1 VSAAALLR
9 CPHCAAELSAET
21 RCGACGGE
29 FAARAG
35 YVDFIASAARDGRA
49 LEVTEFYQ
57 RNPFPGYAPSDD
69 ATTLLER
76 SRRSPFLVELDRA
89 IAPDAAVLDCGCGTG
104 QLAAFLALAAPHRRV
119 VGVDACPASLGAAA
133 AFRERARIRGLSHYL
148 CDLFRLPLAPGA
160 FDVVV
165 SRGVVH
171 HTPDPA
177 AAMRAVARHVAP
189 GGVLVLGF
197 YENVARAFHRARR
210 RLASLCGEP
219 LRFLDPVLRRAD
231 VSAEKKQIWIED
243 QYRHPLE
250 HMLALPW
257 VVAELEAAGFEWLR
271 SYPPTLSGGSLFD
284 PTPRP
289 GRAGLGLRR
298 LGWALAGLND
308 PDAGLVSVIL
318 RRRPGPQPAP

>member
-1 VSAAALLR
+1 MNAAVPLLCCPRCRAAL
-9 CPHCAAELSAET
+9 ASET
-21 RCGACGGE
+21 RCAACGRE
-29 FAARAG
+29 FARRAG
-35 YVDFIASAARDGRA
+35 YVDFIAAEARDDRA

-104 QLAAFLALAAPHRRV
+104 QLAAFLALAAPRRRV

-133 AFRERARIRGLSHYL
+133 AFKERAKIGGLAHYL
-148 CDLFRLPLAPGA
+148 GDLFRLPLAPGA

-177 AAMRAVARHVAP
+177 GAIRAVARHVAQ
-189 GGVLVLGF
+189 GGVIVLGF
-197 YENVARAFHRARR
+197 YENVARLPHRVRR
-210 RLASLCGEP
+210 GLASVSGDP
-219 LRFLDPVLRRAD
+219 LRALDPVLRRAD
-231 VSAEKKQIWIED
+231 LSEEKKQIWIED

-250 HMLALPW
+250 RMLALPW
-257 VVAELEAAGFEWLR
+257 VVAELEACGFEWLR
-271 SYPPTLSGGSLFD
+271 SYPPTLATGSLFD
-284 PTPRP
+284 RTPRP
-289 GRAGLGLRR
+289 GRAGFGLRR
-298 LGWALAGLND
+298 LGWALAGVSD
-308 PDAGLVSVIL
+308 PDAGLVSVVM
-318 RRRPGPQPAP
+318 RRAAPQPAS